1 MKLGSLKEEFLNQ
14 AMEIFLFD
22 CQVAGLDAQD
32 LNAYRDVLGLFIEF
46 TGNIRVK
53 DLTPDHVRLYISNL
67 SDGPSEGEEHTRVV
81 ISHYTLIH
89 DWIRWQYAQKFVTE
103 RESSSVRMPGLTE
116 LFPLHS
122 KKIMT
127 YCA

>member
-1 MKLGSLKEEFLNQ
+1 MKLGSLKEEFLND
-14 AMEIFLFD
+14 AKEIFLFD
-22 CQVAGLDAQD
+22 CRAAGLDAQD

-46 TGNIRVK
+46 TGNIQVK

-67 SDGPSEGEEHTRVV
+67 SDGPSEGEEHTHVV

-89 DWIRWQYAQKFVTE
+89 DWIRWQYAQKFVTD
-103 RESSSVRMPGLTE
+103 RESSSVRTPGLTE
-116 LFPLHS
+116 LFPLHL
-122 KKIMT
+122 KKILT